1 MTVILFA
8 VVFLFLG
15 LLSGSVLNWFAGSV
29 NGDGELHLKA
39 PACPKCGAQRRWKH
53 LAPLLGFLAARG
65 RCAACDEPVPARIP
79 IVEFVTGA
87 LFAALYLRYGIS
99 WELLILLV
107 YTSLLIVLF
116 ITDYEH
122 FILPNIVTY
131 PGILLAAAVALLVTL
146 LRYRLAWA
154 VFFAGQD
161 FMSIFNNYFLCALA
175 GGITGGLL
183 LLLVVIASRGGMGM
197 GDVKL
202 AGLLGLMVGF
212 PLIFVALFISIWT
225 GGLVAVVLLISGRK
239 KRKEMLP
246 FGPFLC
252 IGGLAAL
259 LWGREVLAWYMGLI

>member
-1 MTVILFA
+1 MTSIFLAILF
-8 VVFLFLG
+8 LLLG
-15 LLSGSVLNWFAGSV
+15 LATGAVLNWFAGSV
-29 NGDGELHLKA
+29 NEEGELRLKA
-39 PACPKCGAQRRWKH
+39 PACPKCGAKRTWQD
-53 LAPLLGFLAARG
+53 LLPLLGFLLTRG
-65 RCAACDEPVPARIP
+65 RCTYCSEPVSSRMP

-87 LFAALYLRYGIS
+87 LFAALYLYYGIS
-99 WELLILLV
+99 WELPVLLF
-107 YTSLLIVLF
+107 YASLLIVLF

-122 FILPNIVTY
+122 FILPNVVTY
-131 PGILLAAAVALLVTL
+131 PGILLAAAIALLVTFFQ
-146 LRYRLAWA
+146 YHLAWA

-161 FMSIFNNYFLCALA
+161 FMAVFNNYFLCAVA
-175 GGITGGLL
+175 GGLTGALL
-183 LLLVVIASRGGMGM
+183 LFLVVVISRGGMGM

-212 PLIFVALFISIWT
+212 PLVFVALFISIWA

-259 LWGREVLAWYMGLI
+259 LWGRQILAWYMGLI

>member
-1 MTVILFA
+1 MAILFA
-8 VVFLFLG
+8 SLFLLLG
-15 LLSGSVLNWFAGSV
+15 LASGAVLNWFAGSV
-29 NGDGELHLKA
+29 NEEGELRLKA
-39 PACPKCGAQRRWKH
+39 PACLKCGEKRKWKH
-53 LAPLLGFLAARG
+53 LLPLLGFFLSRG
-65 RCAACDEPVPARIP
+65 RCAHCSEPLSARVP

-87 LFAALYLRYGIS
+87 FFAALYLHCGIT
-99 WELLILLV
+99 WELLILLI

-122 FILPNIVTY
+122 FILPNIITY
-131 PGILLAAAVALLVTL
+131 PGIVLAAAVALLVTL
-146 LRYRLAWA
+146 LQYHLSWA

-161 FMSIFNNYFLCALA
+161 FMALFNNYFLCALA
-175 GGITGGLL
+175 GSIAGALL
-183 LLLVVIASRGGMGM
+183 LFLVVVISRGGMGM

-212 PLIFVALFISIWT
+212 PLIFVALFVSIWA
-225 GGLVAVVLLISGRK
+225 GGLVAVALLISGRK

-259 LWGREVLAWYMGLI
+259 LWGRQILAWYIGLI

>member
-1 MTVILFA
+1 M
-8 VVFLFLG
+8 
-15 LLSGSVLNWFAGSV
+15 
-29 NGDGELHLKA
+29 
-39 PACPKCGAQRRWKH
+39 
-53 LAPLLGFLAARG
+53 ARG
-65 RCAACDEPVPARIP
+65 RCAQCSERLTARIP

-87 LFAALYLRYGIS
+87 FFAALYLSCGIT

-122 FILPNIVTY
+122 FLLPNIVTY
-131 PGILLAAAVALLVTL
+131 PGIVLAASVALLVTL
-146 LRYRLAWA
+146 LQYRLSWA

-161 FMSIFNNYFLCALA
+161 FMSMFNNYFLCAMA
-175 GGITGGLL
+175 GGIAGALL
-183 LLLVVIASRGGMGM
+183 LLLVVVLSRGGMGM

-212 PLIFVALFISIWT
+212 PLVFIALFVGVWA
-225 GGLVAVVLLISGRK
+225 GGLVAVALLVSGRK

-252 IGGLAAL
+252 IGGLTAL
-259 LWGREVLAWYMGLI
+259 LWGRQILAWYLGFI

>member
-1 MTVILFA
+1 M
-8 VVFLFLG
+8 FLLLG
-15 LLSGSVLNWFAGSV
+15 LVSGSVLNWFAGSV
-29 NGDGELHLKA
+29 NEEGELNLKA
-39 PACPKCGAQRRWKH
+39 PACPKCGAKRKWKH
-53 LAPLLGFLAARG
+53 LVPLLGFLAARG
-65 RCAACDEPVPARIP
+65 RCAGCSEPVPARIP

-146 LRYRLAWA
+146 LQYRLAWA

-161 FMSIFNNYFLCALA
+161 FMAIFNNYFLCAVA
-175 GGITGGLL
+175 GGIAGALL
-183 LLLVVIASRGGMGM
+183 LLLVVIISRGGMGM

-212 PLIFVALFISIWT
+212 PLVFVALLISIWA
-225 GGLVAVVLLISGRK
+225 GGLVAVALLISGRK

-259 LWGREVLAWYMGLI
+259 LWGRQILAWYMGLI